1 MCYVTVVLWDG
12 LDRGG
17 DICSRSEGCV
27 GVRRVDMGPKELF
40 FFWKKRLADQRFQ
53 GRSMPRVLRRTER
66 RPWT

>member
-12 LDRGG
+12 LDRDG

-40 FFWKKRLADQRFQ
+40 FFLEEEV
-53 GRSMPRVLRRTER
+53 G
-66 RPWT
+66 